1 MNVLID
7 TCIIIDALQS
17 REPFNKD
24 AEAVFLS
31 VANRR
36 CVGFLTANSI
46 TDIYYLMHKALHSA
60 EETKKVLGVLFSLF
74 EILDTCG
81 IDCRRALAS
90 DISDYEDAVM
100 IEAARP
106 RRHRRR
112 HHREYRQHQEIISRS
127 LSHKPDRLMGEAAYG
142 YYFSSFSSIQVRMS
156 FMTSSRLSSFRSSCR
171 APG

>member
-60 EETKKVLGVLFSLF
+60 EETNVLFNLF

-81 IDCRRALAS
+81 IDCRRALTS

-100 IEAARP
+100 IEAAARA
-106 RRHRRR
+106 
-112 HHREYRQHQEIISRS
+112 EIDCIVTRN
-127 LSHKPDRLMGEAAYG
+127 LKDYAG
-142 YYFSSFSSIQVRMS
+142 
-156 FMTSSRLSSFRSSCR
+156 
-171 APG
+171 APMPVYSPAQFVELLYADED

>member
-17 REPFNKD
+17 RKPFDKD

-36 CVGFLTANSI
+36 CVGFLTANSV
-46 TDIYYLMHKALHSA
+46 TDIYYLMHKALHSQ

-81 IDCRRALAS
+81 IDCRKALTS
-90 DISDYEDAVM
+90 DVSDYEDAVM
-100 IEAARP
+100 IEAAARA
-106 RRHRRR
+106 
-112 HHREYRQHQEIISRS
+112 EIDCIVTRNE
-127 LSHKPDRLMGEAAYG
+127 KDYAG
-142 YYFSSFSSIQVRMS
+142 
-156 FMTSSRLSSFRSSCR
+156 
-171 APG
+171 APMPVYTPAQFIELLYADEE

>member
-60 EETKKVLGVLFSLF
+60 EETKKVLGVLFNLF

-81 IDCRRALAS
+81 IDCRRALTS
-90 DISDYEDAVM
+90 NISDYEDAIM
-100 IEAARP
+100 IEAA
-106 RRHRRR
+106 
-112 HHREYRQHQEIISRS
+112 
-127 LSHKPDRLMGEAAYG
+127 
-142 YYFSSFSSIQVRMS
+142 
-156 FMTSSRLSSFRSSCR
+156 TR
-171 APG
+171 AKMDGIVTRNLKDYAGAPLPVYSPAQFVKLLYDVED

>member
-46 TDIYYLMHKALHSA
+46 TDVYYLMHKALHSA
-60 EETKKVLGVLFSLF
+60 EETKKVLGVLFNLF

-81 IDCRRALAS
+81 IDCRRALTS
-90 DISDYEDAVM
+90 NISDYEDAIM
-100 IEAARP
+100 IEAA
-106 RRHRRR
+106 
-112 HHREYRQHQEIISRS
+112 
-127 LSHKPDRLMGEAAYG
+127 
-142 YYFSSFSSIQVRMS
+142 
-156 FMTSSRLSSFRSSCR
+156 TR
-171 APG
+171 AKMDGIVTRNPKDYAGAPLPVYSPAQFVKLLYDVED

>member
-60 EETKKVLGVLFSLF
+60 EETKKVLGVLFNLF
-74 EILDTCG
+74 EILDTLDTCG
-81 IDCRRALAS
+81 IDCRRALTS

-100 IEAARP
+100 IEAAARA
-106 RRHRRR
+106 
-112 HHREYRQHQEIISRS
+112 EIDCIVTRN
-127 LSHKPDRLMGEAAYG
+127 LKDYAG
-142 YYFSSFSSIQVRMS
+142 
-156 FMTSSRLSSFRSSCR
+156 
-171 APG
+171 APMPVYSPAQFVELLYADED

>member
-60 EETKKVLGVLFSLF
+60 EETKKVLGVLFNLF

-81 IDCRRALAS
+81 IDCRRALTS
-90 DISDYEDAVM
+90 DISDYEIDCIVTRNLKDYA
-100 IEAARP
+100 
-106 RRHRRR
+106 
-112 HHREYRQHQEIISRS
+112 
-127 LSHKPDRLMGEAAYG
+127 G
-142 YYFSSFSSIQVRMS
+142 
-156 FMTSSRLSSFRSSCR
+156 
-171 APG
+171 APMPVYSPAQFVELLYADED

>member
-46 TDIYYLMHKALHSA
+46 TDIYYVCRCSKMVGMCIQPVFA
-60 EETKKVLGVLFSLF
+60 KKSR
-74 EILDTCG
+74 ILQFAF
-81 IDCRRALAS
+81 I
-90 DISDYEDAVM
+90 EDHV
-100 IEAARP
+100 
-106 RRHRRR
+106 
-112 HHREYRQHQEIISRS
+112 
-127 LSHKPDRLMGEAAYG
+127 
-142 YYFSSFSSIQVRMS
+142 
-156 FMTSSRLSSFRSSCR
+156 
-171 APG
+171 

>member
-7 TCIIIDALQS
+7 TCIIIDALRS

-60 EETKKVLGVLFSLF
+60 EETKKVLGVLFNLF

-81 IDCRRALAS
+81 IDCRRALTS
-90 DISDYEDAVM
+90 DISDYEDAIM
-100 IEAARP
+100 IEAA
-106 RRHRRR
+106 
-112 HHREYRQHQEIISRS
+112 
-127 LSHKPDRLMGEAAYG
+127 
-142 YYFSSFSSIQVRMS
+142 
-156 FMTSSRLSSFRSSCR
+156 TR
-171 APG
+171 AKMDGIVTRNLKDYTGAPMPVYSPAQFVELLYADED